1 MQRDPLSAA
10 TRTAIVALALLGAT
24 PYTARSDWT
33 LGTEAHV
40 LHDNNVGN
48 GESSP
53 DILEDTIVG
62 GRLSLFQLFALGEG
76 YSLSVGG
83 DLSGESFHRFDGLS
97 NASVGGTLALKKKW
111 GLGAFAPWVRA
122 GVSIARSDYED
133 NYRNASIYRAAL
145 AAGRRIDERWN
156 LWADYAFE
164 RRAAATQAQ
173 QVAGISGDAYSQDG
187 RSVSA
192 NVEYALNETT
202 FLSLSVSARHGDV
215 VSTTVNEDRIYAS
228 SRAIAADPAFGP
240 DAYAYKLI
248 GTTYGFMLG
257 INYSPTP
264 HTLLECG
271 FQRLDT
277 QAEGGNGYTKSM
289 PEITWSYRF

>member
-1 MQRDPLSAA
+1 VQRDPISAA
-10 TRTAIVALALLGAT
+10 TRTAIVSLALLGAA

-33 LGTEAHV
+33 LGTDAHV
-40 LHDNNVGN
+40 LHDNNVFN

-53 DILEDTIVG
+53 DIVADTIVG
-62 GRLSLFQLFALGEG
+62 ARLSVFQLFPLGEG
-76 YSLSVGG
+76 YSVSVGG

-97 NASVGGTLALKKKW
+97 NASVGGTLTLKKKW

-133 NYRNASIYRAAL
+133 DYRDASIYRATL

-156 LWADYAFE
+156 LWADLAFE
-164 RRAAATQAQ
+164 RRAAATQEQ
-173 QVAGISGDAYSQDG
+173 QLPGISGDAYSQDG
-187 RSVSA
+187 RTVSA

-202 FLSLSVSARHGDV
+202 FLSVGVSARHGDV
-215 VSTTVNEDRIYAS
+215 VSTTADEDRIYLSA
-228 SRAIAADPAFGP
+228 RAIAEDPAFGP
-240 DAYAYKLI
+240 DAYAYKLT

-264 HTLLECG
+264 HMLLECG
-271 FQRLDT
+271 FRRLDT

-289 PEITWSYRF
+289 PEIAWSYRF